1 MLKFY
6 TMKTN
11 IIFLALMIFAV
22 TGFSQME
29 KGKISG
35 DIQFGLG
42 IYRTK
47 LTHKQLNKDTTDRAG
62 AGLIQ
67 LKGDYAI
74 HERIGVG
81 LTMER
86 YGFLRSDSSNKEG
99 DKSFSYNFAIQG
111 KVYALRTNKID
122 LYGGVTVGYAVIN
135 VYDGK
140 TRYMYQSTGF
150 NGGIDAGLRW
160 FVFGPVGFVVQGQYA
175 MYNFNADDG
184 AVIRIR
190 ASGTNMLVG
199 LCARF

>member
-1 MLKFY
+1 
-6 TMKTN
+6 MKTN
-11 IIFLALMIFAV
+11 IIILIFLLSIWQSFA
-22 TGFSQME
+22 QME

-47 LTHKQLNKDTTDRAG
+47 ITHKQLKIDTTDRAG

-67 LKGDYAI
+67 LKGDYAV
-74 HERIGVG
+74 HERIAVG
-81 LTMER
+81 LVMER
-86 YGFLRSDSSNKEG
+86 YGFIVSDSNKKEG
-99 DKSFSYNFAIQG
+99 DRSISYNFAIQG

-122 LYGGVTVGYAVIN
+122 LYAGFTLGYAVIN

-140 TRYMYQSTGF
+140 SRFMYQSTGL

-160 FVFGPVGFVVQGQYA
+160 FIFGPVGLVVQGQYA

-184 AVIRIR
+184 AVVRIR
-190 ASGTNMLVG
+190 ANGTNMHVG
-199 LCARF
+199 ICARF

>member
-1 MLKFY
+1 
-6 TMKTN
+6 
-11 IIFLALMIFAV
+11 
-22 TGFSQME
+22 ME

-35 DIQFGLG
+35 DIEFGLG
-42 IYRTK
+42 IYKTNVWNR
-47 LTHKQLNKDTTDRAG
+47 QLDKDTTGKTG

-74 HERIGVG
+74 HERIGIG
-81 LTMER
+81 LVMER
-86 YGFLRSDSSNKEG
+86 YGFIQSDSNKKEG
-99 DKSFSYNFAIQG
+99 DKAFSYNFAIQA
-111 KVYALRTNKID
+111 KVYALRTDKID
-122 LYGGVTVGYAVIN
+122 VYAGLNVGYAVIN

-140 TRYMYQSTGF
+140 SRYMYQSTGF

-160 FVFGPVGFVVQGQYA
+160 FIFGPVGLVVQGQYA

-190 ASGTNMLVG
+190 ASGTNMHIG